1 MAEQNLG
8 EQLEKMLNL
17 NNLLDFYGE
26 LLTPKQRMMLTL
38 FYQDDLSLGEIAL
51 EEGISRQAVHDII
64 RRSQALLKEY
74 EAKLKLV
81 EAYQNRQAKME
92 ELQNIANVLQN
103 KPGEAM
109 WAGFWEKWQ
118 SLKDD

>member
-8 EQLEKMLNL
+8 EQLKKMLNL

-92 ELQNIANVLQN
+92 ELQNIANILQN